1 MIARALGIALVLVCT
16 GCTAGGVVATTGGGA
31 NVTSVTTIDVS
42 IAAFALESTPLGDA
56 RGFSPEVTNVS
67 VGSGVRFLNVDNTE
81 HTATSIPGA
90 TAFPS
95 VSPFG
100 VSALQPTANVG
111 ISGSWGAG
119 ALEPGQMS
127 QVFAVSQPGT
137 YIYGCFFHYSGG
149 MRGVIVAK

>member
-1 MIARALGIALVLVCT
+1 MTRTLALALALVCS
-16 GCTAGGVVATTGGGA
+16 GCTAGGVNPTTGGGA
-31 NVTSVTTIDVS
+31 SVTSVTTIDVS

-81 HTATSIPGA
+81 HTATSIPG
-90 TAFPS
+90 TTVFPAE
-95 VSPFG
+95 SPFG
-100 VSALQPTANVG
+100 VSALQQTANVG
-111 ISGSWGAG
+111 VGGSWGAG
-119 ALEPGQMS
+119 ALEPGEMS
-127 QVFAVSQPGT
+127 QVFVVNQPGT

>member
-1 MIARALGIALVLVCT
+1 MIVRALAIALVLVCT
-16 GCTAGGVVATTGGGA
+16 GCTAGGVNPASGA
-31 NVTSVTTIDVS
+31 GASVSSVTTIDVS

-81 HTATSIPGA
+81 HTATSIPG
-90 TAFPS
+90 TTVFPAA
-95 VSPFG
+95 SPFG

-111 ISGSWGAG
+111 IAGSWGAG

-127 QVFAVSQPGT
+127 QVFVVSQPGT

-149 MRGVIVAK
+149 MRGVIIAQ

>member
-1 MIARALGIALVLVCT
+1 MRWVALLLALS
-16 GCTAGGVVATTGGGA
+16 GCTAGGVNPAAGGGA
-31 NVTSVTTIDVS
+31 SVTSVTTIDVS

-67 VGSGVRFLNVDNTE
+67 VGSGVQFVNVDNTE

-90 TAFPS
+90 TAFPA

-111 ISGSWGAG
+111 ISGGWGAG
-119 ALEPGQMS
+119 ALAPGQMS
-127 QVFAVSQPGT
+127 QVFVVNQPGT

-149 MRGVIVAK
+149 MRGMIVAK

>member
-1 MIARALGIALVLVCT
+1 MTRTLALALALVCS
-16 GCTAGGVVATTGGGA
+16 GCTAGGVNPTTGGGA
-31 NVTSVTTIDVS
+31 SVTSVTTIEVS

-81 HTATSIPGA
+81 HTATSIPG
-90 TAFPS
+90 TTVFPAE
-95 VSPFG
+95 SPFG

-111 ISGSWGAG
+111 VGGSWGAG
-119 ALEPGQMS
+119 ALEPGEMS
-127 QVFAVSQPGT
+127 QVFVVNQPGT

>member
-1 MIARALGIALVLVCT
+1 MIARALVLALALGCS
-16 GCTAGGVVATTGGGA
+16 GCTAGGVFAPTGGGA
-31 NVTSVTTIDVS
+31 SVTSVTTIDVS
-42 IAAFALESTPLGDA
+42 IEAFALESTPLGDA

-67 VGSGVRFLNVDNTE
+67 VGSGVQFVNVDNTE

-90 TAFPS
+90 TTFPAT
-95 VSPFG
+95 SPFG

-119 ALEPGQMS
+119 ALQPGQMS
-127 QVFAVSQPGT
+127 QVFVVNQPGT

-149 MRGVIVAK
+149 MRGLIVAK

>member
-1 MIARALGIALVLVCT
+1 MTARGLIVALVFVCG
-16 GCTAGGVVATTGGGA
+16 GCTAGGVNPAAGGGA
-31 NVTSVTTIDVS
+31 SVTSVTTIDVS

-67 VGSGVRFLNVDNTE
+67 VGSGVQFLNIDNTE

-90 TAFPS
+90 TAFPAA
-95 VSPFG
+95 SPFG

-127 QVFAVSQPGT
+127 QVFVVNQPGT

-149 MRGVIVAK
+149 MRGLIVAK